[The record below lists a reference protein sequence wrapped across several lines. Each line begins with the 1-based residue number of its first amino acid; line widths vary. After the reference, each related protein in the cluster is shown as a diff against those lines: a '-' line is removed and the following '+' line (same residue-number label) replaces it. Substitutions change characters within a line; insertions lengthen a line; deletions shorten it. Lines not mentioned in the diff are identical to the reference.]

1 MRGAEIEMDVV
12 QVNAVPRKQF
22 PIVTTINRCEGIKTE
37 NAGYNSLGFDV
48 RQPTGRNTKF
58 LASQPSGNLKA
69 GVFNV
74 THRAAEAFPQNTKFV
89 SSLEFH
95 TAPLCTFFE
104 NVTKRAAT
112 FYFPKGRSEAF
123 LFVLRNTRGGILAP
137 NYGLGTLPVSGLDSC
152 MGLLQRALQKNCLD
166 FVNRS

>member
-1 MRGAEIEMDVV
+1 MCGADIEMDVV
-12 QVNAVPRKQF
+12 QVHAIPGKQF
-22 PIVTTINRCEGIKTE
+22 PIVATINRCEGIKTE

-74 THRAAEAFPQNTKFV
+74 THRATEGFPQNTKFV

-95 TAPLCTFFE
+95 STPLRTFFE

-112 FYFPKGRSEAF
+112 FYSSKGRSEAF
-123 LFVLRNTRGGILAP
+123 LFVLRNTRGDILAP
-137 NYGLGTLPVSGLDSC
+137 KLWSRTLPASGLIPVL
-152 MGLLQRALQKNCLD
+152 GLLQ
-166 FVNRS
+166 